1 MGAKIIEKHFTLN
14 SKLKGKD
21 HHISLEP
28 SAFKLMVEKIRRVE
42 KMLGTNE
49 IGPVKSEKKIEKVFI
64 DILLQRK

>member
-28 SAFKLMVEKIRRVE
+28 SAFKSMVEKIRRVE

-49 IGPVKSEKKIEKVFI
+49 IGPVKRKK
-64 DILLQRK
+64 

>member
-28 SAFKLMVEKIRRVE
+28 SAFKSMVEKLE
-42 KMLGTNE
+42 EL
-49 IGPVKSEKKIEKVFI
+49 KKCLEQMRL
-64 DILLQRK
+64 DL